1 MKHQLL
7 FERIDNRVVRDKEDS
22 DYAYFNTL
30 TLKLEYVTK
39 LVTAGVVA
47 CIGDDADRNRYSLEH
62 KLVRANPVGDWV
74 ATLNSALTGPPA
86 SFLDPNAR
94 SLARDLTERV
104 DSTDWRYHAVISL
117 NQAAGEIGTVEELG
131 TKVALRQFFDIGT
144 RLRNRSRGHGASTN
158 EQCSKACPHLD
169 KALKDVVHELK
180 LFQIPWAYLHRN
192 LSGKYRVSP
201 LWGDASNFEYL
212 KSERNVRLPDN
223 GVFLYLDRPVYV
235 PLIFSDADVLDISL
249 PNGNHSG
256 NTFESLS
263 YVTNQTTRVDGS
275 TWSDPPARLP
285 SSETE
290 GATVLEPLGKT
301 FANLPPKPSGYILRR
316 DLEKRLKGELL
327 KTDRHPIVSLTGPG
341 GIGKTTIAIASIEDI
356 AQLNPVPYQVVLW
369 ISARDIDLLESGPK
383 SVSPR
388 VITQQ
393 DISRAAVEL
402 LEPADRSSKN
412 FDPDAYFQKC
422 LAEGA
427 AGTTLFVL
435 DNFETVK
442 SPADVFSW
450 IDTYIR
456 PPNKVLI
463 TTRFRDFAGDYP
475 IEIGGMTDE
484 EASNLID
491 QHAKLLEIESLL
503 NSTYK
508 SELIRESDGH
518 PYVMKV
524 LLGQVVKEQRA
535 VKPQRIMAS
544 ADHLLKALFERTYG
558 ALSPAGQRVFLLLCS
573 WRVFVPEVAVEAVSI
588 RPRSERFGVTEALE
602 ELRRFS
608 LVDQIVSK
616 KEDELFVGVPLAAA
630 MYGQQKLETSPF
642 KSVVGEDRK
651 LLMEFGAGKREDVHR
666 GVLPRIERL
675 VQTVAVRASAS
686 PTTLEENLPVLEY
699 LAARVPKAYLQL
711 ADLVLEA
718 SELADSTERAKG
730 YIRSFLENTDAPDRQ
745 EAWLKL
751 ADLCQVSQDLVGE
764 IHALSEAA
772 LLPTTDQEDLG
783 RFANRLNNR
792 MRDFRG
798 EPEEVRGFLEL
809 VITAMERRLKD
820 LSATNCSRL
829 AWLHLNVKNSQ
840 RALDVAKIGINLDSD
855 NEHCQNLIR
864 RLDT

>member
-1 MKHQLL
+1 M
-7 FERIDNRVVRDKEDS
+7 
-22 DYAYFNTL
+22 
-30 TLKLEYVTK
+30 
-39 LVTAGVVA
+39 TAGIVA

-62 KLVRANPVGDWV
+62 KLVRANSVGGWV
-74 ATLNSALTGPPA
+74 KHLNSALVGPP
-86 SFLDPNAR
+86 SGFLDPKTR

-104 DSTDWRYHAVISL
+104 DSTDWRYDAVIALSR
-117 NQAAGEIGTVEELG
+117 AAEEIGTVETLG
-131 TKVALRQFFDIGT
+131 TRVALRLFFDIGT
-144 RLRNRSRGHGASTN
+144 RLRNRSRGHGAPTN
-158 EQCSKACPHLD
+158 EQCSKACPYLD
-169 KALKDVVHELK
+169 KALKDVVHKLN
-180 LFQIPWAYLHRN
+180 LFQIPWVYLHRN

-201 LWGDASNFEYL
+201 LWGDASSFEYL

-223 GVFLYLDRPVYV
+223 GVFLYLARPVYV
-235 PLIFSDADVLDISL
+235 PLIFSDVDVLDISL
-249 PNGNHSG
+249 PNGNHSS
-256 NTFESLS
+256 NTFEALS

-275 TWSDPPARLP
+275 TWSDPPAHLP
-285 SSETE
+285 RSETE
-290 GATVLEPLGKT
+290 GDTVLEPLGST
-301 FANLPPKPSGYILRR
+301 FANLPPKPRGYILRC
-316 DLEKRLKGELL
+316 DLEKHLKEELL

-356 AQLNPVPYQVVLW
+356 AQLNSVPYQVVLW

-383 SVSPR
+383 SVSPQ

-393 DISRAAVEL
+393 DISHAAVEL
-402 LEPADRSSKN
+402 LEPADRSSN
-412 FDPDAYFQKC
+412 DFDPDTYFQKC

-484 EASNLID
+484 EASSLID

-524 LLGQVVKEQRA
+524 LLGQVAKEQRA

-573 WRVFVPEVAVEAVSI
+573 WRVFVPEVAVEAVSL
-588 RPRSERFGVTEALE
+588 RPGSERFRVTEALE

-608 LVDQIVSK
+608 LVDQIISK
-616 KEDELFVGVPLAAA
+616 EEDELFVGVPLAAA
-630 MYGQQKLETSPF
+630 MYGRQKLETSPF
-642 KSVVGEDRK
+642 KIAVGEDRK

-666 GVLPRIERL
+666 GVLPRIEHL
-675 VQTVAVRASAS
+675 VQAVAVRASAS
-686 PTTLEENLPVLEY
+686 PTTLEESLPILEY

-718 SELADSTERAKG
+718 SELVDSTERAKG
-730 YIRSFLENTDAPDRQ
+730 YIRSFLENTDAPDQQ

-751 ADLCQVSQDLVGE
+751 ANLCQASQDLVGE

-792 MRDFRG
+792 MRDFKG
-798 EPEEVRGFLEL
+798 ETEEVRGFLEQ
-809 VITAMERRLKD
+809 VITAMEGRLND

-829 AWLHLNVKNSQ
+829 AWLYLNVQNPQ
-840 RALDVAKIGINLDSD
+840 RALDVAKIGIELDSSND
-855 NEHCQNLIR
+855 YCQNLIR